1 MKKNV
6 LIGALSA
13 GVVLSPLASQ
23 LTPLVDSASAATQVQ
38 VTPKQFFPSYAVSE
52 LKYSLTHVQ
61 VDVGSFAMDGIN
73 LMPPFGNGASQGN
86 WPNAKGE
93 TTFDY
98 PLHVATANDSKLWT
112 GGLELTIGKKLYAPI
127 INQLVTT
134 DSTVVT
140 GYGIPDAKIT
150 LKKGTQ
156 TLGEVLV
163 NQWGQ
168 YALTIPKQTLGTTLS
183 VVQSKNNETSIET
196 KTTVLAPATL
206 TTPTTPIV
214 YNTATHAVVLGN
226 GSPGEKISLRDVTTY
241 AEGNAIVSTNGNYE
255 MRISGSPTSN
265 TMGLW
270 HGRPEHYNFFY
281 YTSTPQ
287 VTGSVTPTTITV
299 GSSYVRGTFT
309 GAVTKGLLVINGTP
323 ETLRGEFTSTGF
335 RYYVDPSKFKA
346 GDRLEFIGFNSEGKV
361 ITLGKTVTVTP

>member
-1 MKKNV
+1 MKKRKV

-13 GVVLSPLASQ
+13 GVVLSPIASQ
-23 LTPLVDSASAATQVQ
+23 YTPIVDSASAATQVQ
-38 VTPKQFFPSYAVSE
+38 VTPKQFFPSFVVSE
-52 LKYSLTHVQ
+52 LQHSLTRVQ
-61 VDVGSFAMDGIN
+61 VDVCNFAAGNAIG
-73 LMPPFGNGASQGN
+73 LMPPFGTGESHGA

-93 TTFDY
+93 VTFDY

-112 GGLELTIGKKLYAPI
+112 GNLEITIGKKLYAPI

-134 DSTVVT
+134 NSTVVT

-168 YALTIPKQTLGTTLS
+168 YALTIPKQTSGTILS
-183 VVQSKNNETSIET
+183 LVQSKNNETSIET
-196 KTTVLAPATL
+196 KTTVLAPAAW
-206 TTPTTPIV
+206 TTPIV

-226 GSPGEKISLRDVTTY
+226 GSPGEKIILGDTTTY
-241 AEGNAIVSTNGNYE
+241 ASGEATVNTIGNYE
-255 MRISGSPTSN
+255 MRINGSPTSD
-265 TMGLW
+265 TMGLL
-270 HGRPEHYNFFY
+270 HGRPEHYNYFES
-281 YTSTPQ
+281 TRTPQ
-287 VTGSVTPTTITV
+287 VTGSVTPTAIKV
-299 GSSYVRGTFT
+299 GSAYVRGTFT
-309 GAVTKGLLVINGTP
+309 GAVTKGLLVINGNP

-346 GDRLEFIGFNSEGKV
+346 GDRLEFIGFNSENKV

>member
-1 MKKNV
+1 M
-6 LIGALSA
+6 
-13 GVVLSPLASQ
+13 
-23 LTPLVDSASAATQVQ
+23 DSASAATQVQ

-61 VDVGSFAMDGIN
+61 VDVCSFTMDDAIG
-73 LMPPFGNGASQGN
+73 LMPPFGKGASHAT
-86 WPNAKGE
+86 WPNVKGE
-93 TTFDY
+93 VTFNY

-112 GGLELTIGKKLYAPI
+112 GNLEITIGKKLYAPI

-134 DSTVVT
+134 NSTVVT

-168 YALTIPKQTLGTTLS
+168 YALAIPKQTLGTTLS

-196 KTTVLAPATL
+196 KTTVLAPKTF
-206 TTPTTPIV
+206 TTPIV

-226 GSPGEKISLRDVTTY
+226 GSPGEKIELGDYTTY
-241 AEGNAIVSTNGNYE
+241 ARGAATVNTNGNYE
-255 MRISGSPTSN
+255 MRIDGSPTSN
-265 TMGLW
+265 TMGLA
-270 HGRPEHYNFFY
+270 HGRLEHYNFGEI
-281 YTSTPQ
+281 TKTPQ
-287 VTGSVTPTTITV
+287 VTGSVTPTTIKV

-309 GAVTKGLLVINGTP
+309 GAVTKGLLVINGNP

-335 RYYVDPSKFKA
+335 RYYVNPSKFKV
-346 GDRLEFIGFNSEGKV
+346 GDRLEFIGFNSENKV
-361 ITLGKTVTVTP
+361 ITLGKTVRVTP

>member
-1 MKKNV
+1 MKKRKV

-13 GVVLSPLASQ
+13 GVILSPIASQ
-23 LTPLVDSASAATQVQ
+23 FTPIVASASAATQVQ

-61 VDVGSFAMDGIN
+61 VDVGSFAMDAIH
-73 LMPPFGNGASQGN
+73 LMAPFGNGESHSQ
-86 WPNAKGE
+86 WPYNNNGE
-93 TTFDY
+93 TTFNY
-98 PLHVATANDSKLWT
+98 PLSVATANDSKLWT

-134 DSTVVT
+134 NSTAVT
-140 GYGIPDAKIT
+140 GYGIPNAKIT

-183 VVQSKNNETSIET
+183 VVQSKSNETSIET
-196 KTTVLAPATL
+196 KTTVLAP
-206 TTPTTPIV
+206 TTFTTPIV
-214 YNTATHAVVLGN
+214 YKTATHTVVLGN
-226 GSPGEKISLRDVTTY
+226 GSPGEKISLRDITTY
-241 AEGNAIVSTNGNYE
+241 AEGEATVNTNGNYE
-255 MRISGSPTSN
+255 MRINGSPTSN

-270 HGRPEHYNFFY
+270 HGRPEHYNFSER
-281 YTSTPQ
+281 TGTPQ
-287 VTGSVTPTTITV
+287 VTGSVTPTTIGV
-299 GSSYVRGTFT
+299 GSSYIRGTFT
-309 GAVTKGLLVINGTP
+309 GAVTKGLLVINGNP
-323 ETLRGEFTSTGF
+323 ETLRGEFTSNGF
-335 RYYVDPSKFKA
+335 HYYVDPSKFKA